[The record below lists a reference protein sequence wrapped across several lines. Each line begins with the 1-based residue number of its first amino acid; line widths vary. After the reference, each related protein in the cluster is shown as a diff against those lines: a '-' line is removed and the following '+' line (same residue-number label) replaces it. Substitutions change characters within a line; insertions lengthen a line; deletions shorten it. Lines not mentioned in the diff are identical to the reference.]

1 MVSFFVRVF
10 EWKEGGR
17 IMYQRGDYVVKV
29 PEGVCKIEE
38 IGQFDISG
46 TDREYYLLVPIAE
59 QSSRIYVPTD
69 NAAGRIR
76 SVIKKAEAMQ
86 LIKSIPGINEKEI
99 SSEKMREQ
107 EYKEAI
113 LSGDPERIVSII
125 KLLYSRRQERLE
137 QGKKATATDDRYFKQ
152 AEAVLFAELSFALDI
167 PKENMEEFIAQTIEQ
182 RENAGCPE
190 VCKVVLKN

>member
-1 MVSFFVRVF
+1 
-10 EWKEGGR
+10 
-17 IMYQRGDYVVKV
+17 MYQRGDYIVKV

-46 TDREYYLLVPIAE
+46 TDREYYLLLPIAE

-113 LSGDPERIVSII
+113 LSGNPGKIVSII
-125 KLLYSRRQERLE
+125 KLLHSRRRKLFFLRNFPLRLISRKKIWSSLSHRRLNR
-137 QGKKATATDDRYFKQ
+137 GKML
-152 AEAVLFAELSFALDI
+152 VV
-167 PKENMEEFIAQTIEQ
+167 PKSA
-182 RENAGCPE
+182 R
-190 VCKVVLKN
+190 

>member
-1 MVSFFVRVF
+1 
-10 EWKEGGR
+10 
-17 IMYQRGDYVVKV
+17 MYRRGDYVVKV

-86 LIKSIPGINEKEI
+86 LIKSIPRINEKEI
-99 SSEKMREQ
+99 TSEKMREQ
-107 EYKEAI
+107 EYKETI
-113 LSGDPERIVSII
+113 LSGNPEKIVSII

-137 QGKKATATDDRYFKQ
+137 HGKRLLQRMTDILNSRVTDRF
-152 AEAVLFAELSFALDI
+152 L
-167 PKENMEEFIAQTIEQ
+167 
-182 RENAGCPE
+182 
-190 VCKVVLKN
+190 